1 MTLKRY
7 VPVLIAMVA
16 GFFLSQMIDG
26 LASVDQQHAVSYI
39 EEYDKFVIAVAR
51 NEPYTACLEFGE
63 SPLFGFG
70 LKGNEMALS
79 LEYDGGGKDMMVFLL
94 EGMRTGDAVPAEK
107 VGLYGKNICENRE
120 AGETFLVS
128 TGSPDSDHYNFLIVQ
143 EGY

>member
-7 VPVLIAMVA
+7 VPVL
-16 GFFLSQMIDG
+16 
-26 LASVDQQHAVSYI
+26 
-39 EEYDKFVIAVAR
+39 IAVAR

-94 EGMRTGDAVPAEK
+94 EGIRTRDGVPAEK
-107 VGLYGKNICENRE
+107 VGLYGRNVWENRE
-120 AGETFLVS
+120 AGETFLVL